1 MGEETKWIKGEEK
14 YKNLY
19 LIQVCFNV
27 SFPPQTKSMQ
37 IVLLCVWTSH
47 WEIATS
53 HDMRVLVLAS
63 CSCLFKTRVSV
74 LQLVDTRYYS
84 NKSKQATPTFRCW
97 ICPAQSGLHQGTL
110 RLWLWNWVL
119 VVTWNDCR
127 RTLTRTEQKS
137 LFASLGHTIPQGP
150 LEGEVRQIH
159 VNPPW

>member
-1 MGEETKWIKGEEK
+1 MGEETKWVKGEEK

-84 NKSKQATPTFRCW
+84 NKSKQATPTFMCW

-119 VVTWNDCR
+119 VLTWNDCR

-137 LFASLGHTIPQGP
+137 LSASLGHTIPQGP
-150 LEGEVRQIH
+150 LEGELRQIH
-159 VNPPW
+159 V